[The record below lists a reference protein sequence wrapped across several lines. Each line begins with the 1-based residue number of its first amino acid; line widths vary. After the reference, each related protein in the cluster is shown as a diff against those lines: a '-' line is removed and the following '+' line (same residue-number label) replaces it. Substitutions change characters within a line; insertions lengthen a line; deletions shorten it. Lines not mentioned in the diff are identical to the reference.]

1 MAIGDLIDS
10 AKSAIGS
17 VKGAVNSAKDMAGS
31 AASGLN
37 FTPKTDQSRIIESID
52 GTFDREW
59 LKSTFIL
66 KDEDIVLG
74 DEYSKWV
81 RKNRYISSADFKYTS
96 TAPGMNMAVNPK
108 PQFTRYADPRVRGKL
123 ESRPEFVSVATTGHQ
138 HGLGMGRYYSE
149 AFDDNQQRIFL
160 RFGVPKY
167 IPLLLWIYKSFD
179 VDKVVLQ
186 NRGVITSTL
195 IETVGL
201 IAKMFAIATA
211 PLLAFGMF
219 AANVITQSSRFYS
232 VKDTMY
238 TYWCTVENILN
249 QMAARRTM
257 IPHVL
262 QDFTFRL
269 DSRIGTEQ
277 KPSEK
282 FLTGFNDIL
291 PDVINP
297 ETGRISVFALALRA
311 QAAFNKMK
319 KDDVEKNE
327 SKTISSDFTGYPETG
342 NTSHDT
348 YFTNK
353 EGKATLFT
361 EMLFKRAYDLLI
373 KDDKDNTV
381 SLDQDNS
388 TNQSGLI
395 DFDPTW
401 TDENGKILSPKVNK
415 DNPEDS
421 VEKQIMENAE
431 KKKDKWGK
439 YKEYMMSELS
449 DGAAFAVFNVE
460 YTGSIGESF
469 SNSFGS
475 NPLESTFNSISSK
488 SRNLTDL
495 MSSAASIPVVGDAMK
510 FAADA
515 GAKILSEASF
525 GLANPLLALAYG
537 VNISMPK
544 VWESSSATLPRASY
558 KMKLISPY
566 GNAYSQLF
574 NIYLPMAMLLAG
586 SLPRSTGN
594 TSYTYPF
601 FCQLFDRGRT
611 NIQLGMIESVSFT
624 RGTSNLGF
632 SRAGHPNA
640 IDIDFSVANLDEMIS
655 VDVSQS
661 GVLGKAMAALSPDF
675 SDSPFVSYLNTIT
688 AVDVYTQIYRVPM
701 LRLKLA
707 ERIATLKSVVNPDPA
722 AFAAMTVQN
731 FPGLGFAKNILGDS
745 HQALQDITM
754 R

>member
-1 MAIGDLIDS
+1 MEITA
-10 AKSAIGS
+10 
-17 VKGAVNSAKDMAGS
+17 
-31 AASGLN
+31 
-37 FTPKTDQSRIIESID
+37 KTDQSRFIESID
-52 GTFDREW
+52 ATFDREW

-66 KDEDIVLG
+66 KDEDIVIG

-81 RKNRYISSADFKYTS
+81 RKNRYVSSADFKFTS
-96 TAPGMNMAVNPK
+96 TSPGMNMAVNPK
-108 PQFTRYADPRVRGKL
+108 PQFTRYADIRVKGKIA
-123 ESRPEFVSVATTGHQ
+123 SRPDNISVGTTGHKN
-138 HGLGMGRYYSE
+138 GLGMGRYYSE
-149 AFDDNQQRIFL
+149 AIDDNAQRIFL

-186 NRGVITSTL
+186 NRGVITSSIIT
-195 IETVGL
+195 TVGVV
-201 IAKMFAIATA
+201 AKLFAIAAA
-211 PLLAFGMF
+211 PLLAFSVF

-249 QMAARRTM
+249 QMVARRTM

-262 QDFTFRL
+262 QDFTFKL

-277 KPSEK
+277 KPSAQ
-282 FLTGFNDIL
+282 FIQDIEELL
-291 PDVINP
+291 PGVVDP

-311 QAAFNKMK
+311 QAEFNKMK
-319 KDDVEKNE
+319 HQDVKANE
-327 SKTISSDFTGYPETG
+327 SKTLSSDFTGYPETG
-342 NTSHDT
+342 DTTHDT
-348 YFTNK
+348 YFTNR
-353 EGKATLFT
+353 EGKESLFT
-361 EMLFKRAYDLLI
+361 KHLFEKAYDLLI
-373 KDDKDNTV
+373 KDNKDNEV
-381 SLDQDNS
+381 SLDKDASGGSS

-401 TDENGKILSPKVNK
+401 TDENGKILDTKLDPN
-415 DNPEDS
+415 DPEDS
-421 VEKQIMENAE
+421 VEKRVMANAE
-431 KKKDKWGK
+431 KKKDGWGK
-439 YKEYMMSELS
+439 YREYVLAELS
-449 DGAAFAVFNVE
+449 EGAAFAVFNVE

-488 SRNLTDL
+488 ARNLTDL
-495 MSSAASIPVVGDAMK
+495 MSSAANIPVVGDAMK

-537 VNISMPK
+537 VNITMPK

-558 KMKLISPY
+558 KIKLISPY

-586 SLPRSTGN
+586 SLPRSTGA

-611 NIQLGMIESVSFT
+611 NIQLGMVESVSFT

-632 SRAGHPNA
+632 SRSGHPNA
-640 IDIDFSVANLDEMIS
+640 IDVDLSIANLDEMIA
-655 VDVSQS
+655 VDVSNA
-661 GVLGKAMAALSPDF
+661 GVLGKAFEALSPDF
-675 SDSPFVSYLNTIT
+675 SDTPFVSYLNTLT
-688 AVDVYTQIYRVPM
+688 AVDVYTQIYRLPM

-707 ERIATLKSVVNPDPA
+707 ERMANLKSIVNPDPA
-722 AFAAMTVQN
+722 AFAAMTVEN
-731 FPGLGFAKNILGDS
+731 FPGLGFARNILGDNN
-745 HQALQDITM
+745 QALQDITM